1 MKITL
6 SVAMSWRKTLQD
18 RHTELVSLRN
28 QNSVQ
33 ETRYYGANVDKE
45 RVIEPRYDVVALD
58 NLITEVAKEVRK
70 LDEAIK
76 NTNMAT
82 EVLGYSRNDD
92 VLGTLKPAA
101 KAATAGTT
109 VNIS

>member
-1 MKITL
+1 MKISL

-18 RHTELVSLRN
+18 RHNELVQLRN

-33 ETRYYGANVDKE
+33 ETRFYGANVDKE

-58 NLITEVAKEVRK
+58 NLVTNVAKEIRK

-82 EVLGYSRNDD
+82 TVIDYDRDDAVLGEL
-92 VLGTLKPAA
+92 VAA
-101 KAATAGTT
+101 KK
-109 VNIS
+109 